1 MCVENMKTIKDIPK
15 FVINLDRRQDRL
27 HSFDKEMRYIG
38 WKYHRFSGIDT
49 NSYIGC
55 AQSHQKL
62 SSIILEE
69 NYDYAMVMEDDI
81 SFMPYAKELLDNIDN
96 ELFNTNLDWDIFH
109 LAPSIHRP
117 LNQYNKYLLDL
128 TNVPEKDPTKHRGI
142 FGTSGFILT
151 KKACEYIIEWDTNKF
166 VHNSHQQMAIDE
178 YFDKIIYP
186 NTKSFCGILPIVVQ
200 RPDFSDIN
208 KTYDTNHYL
217 MTYNWN
223 VYCPIKLESRML
235 DYDLCQSLKNYEN

>member
-1 MCVENMKTIKDIPK
+1 MCVKNMKTIKDIPK

-117 LNQYNKYLLDL
+117 LNQYNKYS
-128 TNVPEKDPTKHRGI
+128 I
-142 FGTSGFILT
+142 IQSCC
-151 KKACEYIIEWDTNKF
+151 KK
-166 VHNSHQQMAIDE
+166 
-178 YFDKIIYP
+178 
-186 NTKSFCGILPIVVQ
+186 
-200 RPDFSDIN
+200 
-208 KTYDTNHYL
+208 
-217 MTYNWN
+217 
-223 VYCPIKLESRML
+223 
-235 DYDLCQSLKNYEN
+235 